1 MVQIQMPKAIV
12 SFQGATIKR
21 MSGNKQGLTPR
32 QMEVYNLIKD
42 YINANGF
49 APSYEE
55 IKQLMGSRSKAHVH
69 AFVHQLINRGWIG
82 RGNGRNRSI
91 FIL

>member
-1 MVQIQMPKAIV
+1 MQKAL
-12 SFQGATIKR
+12 KKKD
-21 MSGNKQGLTPR
+21 KQGLTPK
-32 QMEVYNLIKD
+32 QKIVFDVIKD
-42 YINANGF
+42 FISQNGV

-55 IKQLMGSRSKAHVH
+55 LKQLIGSKSKSHVR

-91 FIL
+91 YIL

>member
-1 MVQIQMPKAIV
+1 MKAVYNERLGWIMKNKK
-12 SFQGATIKR
+12 ID
-21 MSGNKQGLTPR
+21 KQGLTPR

-42 YINANGF
+42 YISANGF

>member
-1 MVQIQMPKAIV
+1 MPKDIV
-12 SFQGATIKR
+12 SFQGDKIKH
-21 MSGNKQGLTPR
+21 MTGNKKGLTPR
-32 QMEVYNLIKD
+32 QLEVYNLIKD
-42 YINANGF
+42 YIEANSF

>member
-1 MVQIQMPKAIV
+1 MLKVMK
-12 SFQGATIKR
+12 SFQGDVILDMT
-21 MSGNKQGLTPR
+21 GNKQGLTPR
-32 QMEVYNLIKD
+32 QMEVYILIKD
-42 YINANGF
+42 YIKANEF

-55 IKQLMGSRSKAHVH
+55 IKQLLGARSKAHVH

>member
-1 MVQIQMPKAIV
+1 MKA
-12 SFQGATIKR
+12 SYDKR
-21 MSGNKQGLTPR
+21 LGWIMKKKKIDKQGLTPR

-42 YINANGF
+42 YINANNF

-69 AFVHQLINRGWIG
+69 AFVHQLIRIGWIG

-91 FIL
+91 YIL

>member
-1 MVQIQMPKAIV
+1 MKAVYDERLGWIMKKNK
-12 SFQGATIKR
+12 TD
-21 MSGNKQGLTPR
+21 KQGLTPR
-32 QMEVYNLIKD
+32 QMEVYNLIRD
-42 YINANGF
+42 YISANGF

-55 IKQLMGSRSKAHVH
+55 LKQLMGSRSKAHVH
-69 AFVHQLINRGWIG
+69 AFVHQLIRRGWIG

>member
-1 MVQIQMPKAIV
+1 MQKDKK
-12 SFQGATIKR
+12 TID
-21 MSGNKQGLTPR
+21 KQGLTPR

-42 YINANGF
+42 YIKANNF

>member
-1 MVQIQMPKAIV
+1 MPKGMM
-12 SFQGATIKR
+12 SFRGGVTIR
-21 MSGNKQGLTPR
+21 MTGNKQGLTPR
-32 QMEVYNLIKD
+32 QLEVYNLIKD
-42 YINANGF
+42 YIEANSF

-91 FIL
+91 YIL

>member
-1 MVQIQMPKAIV
+1 MPK
-12 SFQGATIKR
+12 GLKT
-21 MSGNKQGLTPR
+21 SGKQGLTPR
-32 QMEVYNLIKD
+32 QLEVYNLIKD
-42 YINANGF
+42 YIEANNF
-49 APSYEE
+49 APSHEE
-55 IKQLMGSRSKAHVH
+55 IKQLLGARSKAHVH

>member
-1 MVQIQMPKAIV
+1 MKAVYDERLGWIMKNKK
-12 SFQGATIKR
+12 ID
-21 MSGNKQGLTPR
+21 KQGLTPR

-42 YINANGF
+42 YISANGF

>member
-1 MVQIQMPKAIV
+1 MPKG
-12 SFQGATIKR
+12 SKT
-21 MSGNKQGLTPR
+21 SGKQGLTPR
-32 QMEVYNLIKD
+32 QLEVYKLIKD
-42 YINANGF
+42 YIEANNF

-55 IKQLMGSRSKAHVH
+55 IKQLLGARSKAHVH
-69 AFVHQLINRGWIG
+69 AFVHQLIRRGWIG

>member
-1 MVQIQMPKAIV
+1 MPRDIMSFLGGMIQHM
-12 SFQGATIKR
+12 T
-21 MSGNKQGLTPR
+21 GNKKGLTPR
-32 QMEVYNLIKD
+32 QLEVYNLIKD
-42 YINANGF
+42 YIEANSF

-55 IKQLMGSRSKAHVH
+55 IKQLMGSRSKAHVN

-91 FIL
+91 YIL